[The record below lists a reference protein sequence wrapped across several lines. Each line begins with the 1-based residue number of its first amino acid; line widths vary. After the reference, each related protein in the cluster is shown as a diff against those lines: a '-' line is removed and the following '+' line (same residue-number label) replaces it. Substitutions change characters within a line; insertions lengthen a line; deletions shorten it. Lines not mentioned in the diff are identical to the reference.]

1 MPELQL
7 TLVDKT
13 DKHMYAANLL
23 LKREFGHTLG
33 GFQSTLFAQKVEAFE
48 PLTGIGKCIVVFV
61 CVCAFTFHS
70 SSTPT

>member
-23 LKREFGHTLG
+23 LKREFGHTLD

-48 PLTGIGKCIVVFV
+48 PQSFPVLISFECSLFLLVF
-61 CVCAFTFHS
+61 HIYLQIH
-70 SSTPT
+70 